1 MIPLPIRYIE
11 LENVYTQTF
20 GSAIRS
26 VAVTAPQGGEGV
38 STLAYALARRA
49 AAADKKALLEDRNL
63 ARPSIA
69 GRFALQSKEW
79 SPEGDSSGEAIEP
92 FPSIFLSILPA
103 PKRAHSWAFRDAQT
117 LRECIERWTEDYDF
131 VVIDTSPINRSNQ
144 GNIPPDLVC
153 AACDATVLVALSGR
167 TTESQVIEARGRLV
181 AVGARL
187 TGGIMNDR
195 YMPHLADELCR
206 ETYRLERWLPNL
218 MEKLRIKIRKSPLL
232 NLEI

>member
-11 LENVYTQTF
+11 LENVYAQTF
-20 GSAIRS
+20 RSETRS

-49 AAADKKALLEDRNL
+49 AAAGKNSLLVDMNL

-69 GRFALQSKEW
+69 GRFGLHCKEW
-79 SPEGDSSGEAIEP
+79 SPEEDSSRQAIET

-103 PKRAHSWAFRDAQT
+103 PKRARSWAFRDPRT
-117 LRECIERWTEDYDF
+117 LRDCIERWTEDYDF

-144 GNIPPDLVC
+144 GNIPSDLVC
-153 AACDATVLVALSGR
+153 AACDATIMVALSGR
-167 TTESQVIEARGRLV
+167 TTENQVIEARGRLV
-181 AVGARL
+181 AAGARL
-187 TGGIMNDR
+187 TGGVMNDR

-218 MEKLRIKIRKSPLL
+218 MEMLRHKIRKSSFL
-232 NLEI
+232 NQEI

>member
-11 LENVYTQTF
+11 LENVYAQTF
-20 GSAIRS
+20 GNEARCVAI
-26 VAVTAPQGGEGV
+26 TAPQGGEGV

-49 AAADKKALLEDRNL
+49 AAASKKTLLVDMNL
-63 ARPSIA
+63 ARPSVA
-69 GRFALQSKEW
+69 ARFGLQSKEW
-79 SPEGDSSGEAIEP
+79 SPEGGSSGKAVEA

-103 PKRAHSWAFRDAQT
+103 PKRAQSWAFRDART
-117 LRECIERWTEDYDF
+117 LRECIERWTEEYDF

-153 AACDATVLVALSGR
+153 AACDMTVLVALSGR
-167 TTESQVIEARGRLV
+167 TTESQVIEARGRLM

-187 TGGIMNDR
+187 AGGIMNDR

-206 ETYRLERWLPNL
+206 ETHRLERWFPKA
-218 MEKLRIKIRKSPLL
+218 MERLRLHIRSSSLL
-232 NLEI
+232 NQGL

>member
-11 LENVYTQTF
+11 LENVYAQTF
-20 GSAIRS
+20 GSEARS

-49 AAADKKALLEDRNL
+49 AAASKKTLLVDMNL
-63 ARPSIA
+63 AAPSVA
-69 GRFALQSKEW
+69 GRFGLHSREW
-79 SPEGDSSGEAIEP
+79 SPEGDSSGRAIET
-92 FPSIFLSILPA
+92 FPSIFLSILAA
-103 PKRAHSWAFRDAQT
+103 PTRAHSWAFRDART
-117 LRECIERWTEDYDF
+117 LRKCIERWTEEYDF

-153 AACDATVLVALSGR
+153 AACDMTVLVALSGR

-187 TGGIMNDR
+187 AGGIMNDR

-206 ETYRLERWLPNL
+206 ETYRLERWLPKL
-218 MEKLRIKIRKSPLL
+218 MEKLRLKIRRSSLL
-232 NLEI
+232 NQGI

>member
-1 MIPLPIRYIE
+1 MVPLPIRYIE
-11 LENVYTQTF
+11 LENVYAQTF
-20 GSAIRS
+20 GNEARS

-49 AAADKKALLEDRNL
+49 AAASKNTLLVDMNL

-69 GRFALQSKEW
+69 GRFGLQSKEW
-79 SPEGDSSGEAIEP
+79 SPEGDSSGKATET

-103 PKRAHSWAFRDAQT
+103 PKRAHSWAFRDART
-117 LRECIERWTEDYDF
+117 LRECIERWTEKYDF
-131 VVIDTSPINRSNQ
+131 VVIDTSPINRANQ

-153 AACDATVLVALSGR
+153 AESDMTVLVALSGR
-167 TTESQVIEARGRLV
+167 TTESQVIEARSRLV

-187 TGGIMNDR
+187 AGGIMNDR

-206 ETYRLERWLPNL
+206 ETYRLERWFPKL
-218 MEKLRIKIRKSPLL
+218 MKTLRLQIRRSSLL
-232 NLEI
+232 NQEL